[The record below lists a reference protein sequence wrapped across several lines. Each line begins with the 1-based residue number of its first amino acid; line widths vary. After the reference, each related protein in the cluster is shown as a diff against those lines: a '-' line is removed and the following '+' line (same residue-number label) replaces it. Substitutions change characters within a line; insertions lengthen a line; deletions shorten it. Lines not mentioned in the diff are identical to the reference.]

1 MRLLLDTHA
10 LLWWLAGASSLTRK
24 ARVSIES
31 DDNDIFVS
39 AVSAWEIA
47 TKFRIGK
54 LPEAAAVATD
64 VAGTVRAEG
73 FSELAVS
80 IVHAERAGA
89 LGGPH
94 RDPFDRMLIA
104 QSLTD
109 GLTLVS
115 NERAFDR
122 YGVARLW

>member
-24 ARVSIES
+24 ARLAIES

-80 IVHAERAGA
+80 IVHAERTGA

>member
-24 ARVSIES
+24 ARVAIES

-64 VAGTVRAEG
+64 VAGTIRAEG

-122 YGVARLW
+122 YGAARLW

>member
-24 ARVSIES
+24 VRLAIES